1 MNTYARMLL
10 EHHQQTTGSPVL
22 NDHTIRQY
30 TEMGEGIQHS
40 ITELRD
46 QILGPQRPSENLHD
60 YQQRSRQALRQAEEI
75 VLAQLTEQ
83 ATPGTEV
90 RDREDSSAAQDLAL
104 INDQLSRLA
113 ADWTETAP

>member
-1 MNTYARMLL
+1 MNTYARILL
-10 EHHQQTTGSPVL
+10 EHHQQTTGSPEL

-46 QILGPQRPSENLHD
+46 QILGSQRPGENLHD
-60 YQQRSRQALRQAEEI
+60 YQQRGRQALRQAEEI
-75 VLAQLTEQ
+75 VLAQLTD
-83 ATPGTEV
+83 PGTEV
-90 RDREDSSAAQDLAL
+90 RDREDSSAIQDLAL